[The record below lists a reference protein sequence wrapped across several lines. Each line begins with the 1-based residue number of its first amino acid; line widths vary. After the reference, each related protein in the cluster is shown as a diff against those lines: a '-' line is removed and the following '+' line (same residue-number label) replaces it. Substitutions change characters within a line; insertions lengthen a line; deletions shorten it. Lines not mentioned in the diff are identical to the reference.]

1 MEQPKTS
8 FYVKIFRSSDEV
20 QVYISINSCY
30 NSYYYKYICNQ
41 GTISTRSR
49 AKSRKT
55 RYSPFRARTT
65 RFQELNLSEEQK
77 DKLKEVR
84 EQTRAKFDEILTTE
98 QRNTLKQAF
107 EAGQKPPEAMESI
120 GLSEEQK
127 QQIRE
132 AIDSEKQKISEIL
145 TSEQKQLIRDRIE
158 QMHKD
163 CPENPGGFPT

>member
-1 MEQPKTS
+1 MK
-8 FYVKIFRSSDEV
+8 FK
-20 QVYISINSCY
+20 YISVLILATTAT
-30 NSYYYKYICNQ
+30 I
-41 GTISTRSR
+41 ISTSAIR
-49 AKSRKT
+49 AQFPPGQGQNPGRQGILLSEQG
-55 RYSPFRARTT
+55 PPDL
-65 RFQELNLSEEQK
+65 QELNLSEEQK

-163 CPENPGGFPT
+163 RPENPGGFPT